1 MSDSP
6 SPAARPDSPQA
17 TAGPG
22 SRSAA
27 AQPDTPANGAVGAK
41 TSYLA
46 IYVLLAAAFI
56 AILNETIMS
65 VAIPVIKDDL
75 AITAGLAQWVTT
87 GFLLT
92 MAVVIPVTG
101 FLIAKMSL
109 RQLFAVSQGL
119 FVAGTLIG
127 AMAPGFTV
135 VIIGRVI
142 QAAGTA
148 VLLPLLMTTVLRL
161 VPERNRGTMMG
172 NMSIVIAVAPAIGPT
187 VSGFIL
193 RLAENNWH
201 MLFWTMLP
209 IGALVLAGGLFLL
222 PNDGDR
228 SDKRIDVLS
237 VALSALGFGAR
248 STLSLVGIDHGP
260 KLWIPLP
267 SAWRRY
273 SSSACARSAWPAMTG
288 HCSISGCSHETSPL
302 RRDSLG
308 GHAGDVRRHHHLPL
322 YLALRD
328 VPVLTIGLIL
338 MPPAGDGPHGPVR
351 RPRVRQGLA
360 APAGSRGRAGRWAS
374 GRPSSAWRRRCGEIV
389 ASIVLRRPRP
399 PVHTAVQLGLPPAEL
414 YPPDPLW
421 SIPCSRSSAVGTA
434 MFVAVAAPSPR
445 HGHRGR
451 PDRGPGHRRLPL
463 LPVGGRGA
471 GVGITILSFQVK
483 ATARKVTL
491 QRLISSGRGT
501 PSSRPRG
508 MPSATPAAGRAGRR
522 LRAVAPTVPR
532 VMPRWRGGRP
542 CGPAPGR
549 CQRSGACRKAS
560 PSMRASEEGRSR
572 GSGS

>member
-6 SPAARPDSPQA
+6 SPAARPDSPPA

-222 PNDGDR
+222 PNDGER

-237 VALSALGFGAR
+237 VALSALGFGGSIYA
-248 STLSLVGIDHGP
+248 LSLVGIDHGP
-260 KLWIPLP
+260 KLWIPLAVGLA
-267 SAWRRY
+267 SLLIFGVRQVRL
-273 SSSACARSAWPAMTG
+273 ARNDRALLDLRVFRTKSF
-288 HCSISGCSHETSPL
+288 SISAAILSVGML
-302 RRDSLG
+302 AMFG
-308 GHAGDVRRHHHLPL
+308 VIIILPL

-338 MPPAGDGPHGPVR
+338 MPGPLVMGLMGPFVGR
-351 RPRVRQGLA
+351 VYDKVGPRPLVPPGAALVTLGVLGLA
-360 APAGSRGRAGRWAS
+360 FIGMETPLW
-374 GRPSSAWRRRCGEIV
+374 WIV
-389 ASIVLRRPRP
+389 ASHIVLEIG
-399 PVHTAVQLGLPPAEL
+399 LGLLFTPLFSWGLGDLPKKL
-414 YPPDPLW
+414 YPDGSAVVNTLQQVFG
-421 SIPCSRSSAVGTA
+421 AVGTA
-434 MFVAVAAPSPR
+434 MFVAVAAAVTSGMATAGDPTVDQTIAGYRFS
-445 HGHRGR
+445 
-451 PDRGPGHRRLPL
+451 LW
-463 LPVGGRGA
+463 VGVA
-471 GVGITILSFQVK
+471 LGVGITILSFQVK
-483 ATARKVTL
+483 SNRKKVTL
-491 QRLISSGRGT
+491 QQPDKQPAVGDAEQPTARDAERDAEQPVELDAD
-501 PSSRPRG
+501 
-508 MPSATPAAGRAGRR
+508 SA
-522 LRAVAPTVPR
+522 
-532 VMPRWRGGRP
+532 
-542 CGPAPGR
+542 
-549 CQRSGACRKAS
+549 Q
-560 PSMRASEEGRSR
+560 
-572 GSGS
+572 